1 MYKARINNNTDTKIV
16 SFSNIDDIY
25 RMAKEYGELWGN
37 EDHGEWTSFIYGDVD
52 LEFNVSIWY
61 NNKWMSLFDFSL
73 ELKNN

>member
-25 RMAKEYGELWGN
+25 RMAKEYGEPWGN
-37 EDHGEWTSFIYGDVD
+37 HGEQTSFIYGD

-61 NNKWMSLFDFSL
+61 NNKWMSLFDFSI
-73 ELKNN
+73 ETKNN